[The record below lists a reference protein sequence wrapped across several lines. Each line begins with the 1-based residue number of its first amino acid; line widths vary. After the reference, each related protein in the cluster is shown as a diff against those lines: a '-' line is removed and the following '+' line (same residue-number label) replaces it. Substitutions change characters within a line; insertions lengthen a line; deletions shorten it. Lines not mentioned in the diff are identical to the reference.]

1 MHDLE
6 RYFVVRGEGPKEVE
20 AAAVE
25 VERPAAELAVPLAMV
40 VDVRGGQ
47 VAGAAAVHEDERA
60 LLEEEEHAAAEVAL
74 GGVRCAAPLAVSVED
89 GAAEEAERRV
99 LAPRRRRQL
108 RVQVRVGA
116 RQSHEAE
123 APHWRGVVTA
133 HRPPQRPQGRPRRR
147 RRRPPPPPPP
157 LLLLLLLLSAS
168 GGRRGRCRRSG
179 RSKATGVATD
189 DRAALVVVISG
200 GGGGGG
206 GGGGRTSSAGPSVS
220 GGSVQCRSG
229 SGELQG
235 HLTGDGVFDPTLH
248 RRHQVRAPQHRTRR
262 RGVPELLPVRRRAAV
277 GDATAEEVRT
287 KVR

>member
-74 GGVRCAAPLAVSVED
+74 GGVRRAAPLAVSVED

-157 LLLLLLLLSAS
+157 LLLLLLMTVLRQATAPDP
-168 GGRRGRCRRSG
+168 RS
-179 RSKATGVATD
+179 
-189 DRAALVVVISG
+189 
-200 GGGGGG
+200 
-206 GGGGRTSSAGPSVS
+206 
-220 GGSVQCRSG
+220 
-229 SGELQG
+229 
-235 HLTGDGVFDPTLH
+235 DPPAP
-248 RRHQVRAPQHRTRR
+248 RRHPRHPKGR
-262 RGVPELLPVRRRAAV
+262 
-277 GDATAEEVRT
+277 
-287 KVR
+287 